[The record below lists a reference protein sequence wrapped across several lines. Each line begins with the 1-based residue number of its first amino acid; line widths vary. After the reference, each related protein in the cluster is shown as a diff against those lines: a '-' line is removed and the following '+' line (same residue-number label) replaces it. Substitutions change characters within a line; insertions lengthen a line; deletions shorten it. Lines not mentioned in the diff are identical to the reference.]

1 MIGETILHYK
11 ILEKLGEGGMGEVY
25 KALDTKLDR
34 FVALKFLPS
43 QLIASEDNK
52 ARFIQEAKAASAMN
66 HPNVCTIY
74 SIEEYDND
82 KGEKQL
88 FIAMEFV
95 DGKTLKDKKE
105 NLSEK
110 QILEIGIQVA
120 EGLAAAHEKGIVHRD
135 IKPENIMVR
144 KDGIAQIMDFG
155 LAKLYK
161 ESNVSRLTKVGTVVG
176 TMGYMS
182 PEQIQGLDVD
192 HRTDIFSLGVV
203 LYEMLAGEAP
213 FKGMHETAIMYEI
226 VNIDPPPI
234 STVKEGIDPLLD
246 GIILEC
252 LEKDKDER
260 CQSAK
265 ELAKNL
271 RKFRRVLTAE
281 RASKIY
287 NVGTQSFNIKSGKT
301 TTIDTQRKTSL
312 EEIQVKNLF
321 RNIFYNPKIFWSLA
335 AIFFVATIILLVF
348 SQSTLKEEKRVRKF
362 EWPSNNYNEIEIS
375 PDGRKLAYTQGAHFW
390 IRSFD
395 KLEPVEINNKEV
407 IQSPII
413 WSPGSDQIAFY
424 INGGNNQKQLRK
436 VSANGGE
443 SVPVSNFPSS
453 YIPRCWGEDD
463 SIVFVENPNTLYK
476 MSAGGGQFKK
486 MYNGDSTLCKVTG
499 TLASVYSLSG
509 EDALILTVNSEK
521 GNMIIAQNK
530 NGRKTVYSYPSEFG
544 IGEAIYSPTG
554 HILFHRYNSTDHT
567 INPDLWAI
575 PFDLNSYKATG
586 SPFLIAA
593 SSGWPNITE
602 DGTLFYYKQ
611 VRKSTS
617 DRLVWLSRKGT
628 VLDSLGERQTS
639 ILRPDLSPDGTTVI
653 YDGSDGNNSGIW
665 LLKPNNKKTLIMN
678 GEFYGSPFFSK
689 DGKSIYFVKA
699 DASNI
704 PFIYKQS
711 LNGLGEPQRINNL
724 DEGQEVTY
732 LSKNDKYIMFT
743 AIRTDGNWDLMYQE
757 KDQKEPKVLLKTDYQ
772 EYGASL
778 SPDERF
784 MAFGSNK
791 SGTFEIYVS
800 HFPDAS
806 VQRQVS
812 INNGVYPIWIG
823 NEIFYSSTNND
834 LMVVNVD
841 ITGSDLSIG
850 QPKLL
855 FSGNQV
861 GVKLF
866 SRIPRAYTVAPD
878 GQKILAVYSPLSS
891 QFYIVLVENWIE
903 QFKNKK

>member
-25 KALDTKLDR
+25 KAQDTKLDR
-34 FVALKFLPS
+34 FVALKFLPT
-43 QLIASEDNK
+43 QLTATEDEK

-66 HPNVCTIY
+66 HPNVCTIHD
-74 SIEEYDND
+74 IQEHD
-82 KGEKQL
+82 GQL
-88 FIAMEFV
+88 FIVMEFV

-135 IKPENIMVR
+135 IKPENIMIR

-155 LAKLYK
+155 LAKLR
-161 ESNVSRLTKVGTVVG
+161 ETSGMSRLTKTGTTMG

-203 LYEMLAGEAP
+203 LYELLAGEAP
-213 FKGMHETAIMYEI
+213 FKGIHATAIMYEI
-226 VNIDPPPI
+226 VNVEPPPI
-234 STVKEGIDPLLD
+234 STIKEGIDTQLD

-260 CQSAK
+260 FQSAK

-271 RKFRRVLTAE
+271 RKFRRVLSAGS
-281 RASKIY
+281 ASRIY
-287 NVGTQSFNIKSGKT
+287 NVGTQSFNVKTGQT
-301 TTIDTQRKTSL
+301 TTVTTPRTTSL
-312 EEIQVKNLF
+312 GDIPVKNLF

-335 AIFFVATIILLVF
+335 AIFFIATIILLII
-348 SQSTLKEEKRVRKF
+348 SPKTEKEEKRVRKF

-395 KLEPVEINNKEV
+395 KFEPVKINNKEV

-413 WSPGSDQIAFY
+413 WSPGSDQIVFY
-424 INGGNNQKQLRK
+424 INSGNNQRQLRK

-453 YIPRCWGEDD
+453 YVPRCWGEDD

-476 MSAGGGQFKK
+476 MSAGGGQLKK
-486 MYNGDSTLCKVTG
+486 MYNGDSTLCRVTG
-499 TLASVYSLSG
+499 TLASVYNIPG
-509 EDALILTVNSEK
+509 EDALILTVDSDK
-521 GNMIIAQNK
+521 GNRIIAQNK
-530 NGRKTVYSYPSEFG
+530 DGRKTVYSYPTEFG

-554 HILFHRYNSTDHT
+554 HILFHRWNSTDHT

-575 PFDLNSYKATG
+575 PFDLSSYKATG

-593 SSGWPNITE
+593 SSGWPNVTE

-611 VRKSTS
+611 ARKSTS
-617 DRLVWLSRKGT
+617 DKLVWLSRKGA
-628 VLDSLGERQTS
+628 VLDSIGERQTS
-639 ILRPDLSPDGTTVI
+639 INNPDLSPDGTEVI
-653 YDGSDGNNSGIW
+653 YDGSDGSNSGIW

-678 GEFYGSPFFSK
+678 GEFYSAPFFSK
-689 DGKSIYFVKA
+689 DGNSIYFHKA

-704 PFIYKQS
+704 PFIYRQS

-724 DEGQEVTY
+724 DEGQAVSY

-743 AIRTDGNWDLMYQE
+743 ARRTDGNWDLLYQE
-757 KDQKEPKVLLKTDYQ
+757 KGNKEPKVLLQTDYQ

-784 MAFGSNK
+784 MVFGSNK
-791 SGTFEIYVS
+791 TGNWEIYVS

-812 INNGVYPIWIG
+812 INNGIYPIWIG

-866 SRIPRAYTVAPD
+866 SGTIRTYTVAPD

-891 QFYIVLVENWIE
+891 QYYIVLEENWIE

>member
-1 MIGETILHYK
+1 
-11 ILEKLGEGGMGEVY
+11 
-25 KALDTKLDR
+25 
-34 FVALKFLPS
+34 
-43 QLIASEDNK
+43 
-52 ARFIQEAKAASAMN
+52 
-66 HPNVCTIY
+66 
-74 SIEEYDND
+74 
-82 KGEKQL
+82 
-88 FIAMEFV
+88 
-95 DGKTLKDKKE
+95 
-105 NLSEK
+105 
-110 QILEIGIQVA
+110 
-120 EGLAAAHEKGIVHRD
+120 
-135 IKPENIMVR
+135 
-144 KDGIAQIMDFG
+144 
-155 LAKLYK
+155 
-161 ESNVSRLTKVGTVVG
+161 
-176 TMGYMS
+176 
-182 PEQIQGLDVD
+182 
-192 HRTDIFSLGVV
+192 
-203 LYEMLAGEAP
+203 
-213 FKGMHETAIMYEI
+213 
-226 VNIDPPPI
+226 
-234 STVKEGIDPLLD
+234 
-246 GIILEC
+246 
-252 LEKDKDER
+252 
-260 CQSAK
+260 
-265 ELAKNL
+265 
-271 RKFRRVLTAE
+271 
-281 RASKIY
+281 
-287 NVGTQSFNIKSGKT
+287 
-301 TTIDTQRKTSL
+301 
-312 EEIQVKNLF
+312 
-321 RNIFYNPKIFWSLA
+321 
-335 AIFFVATIILLVF
+335 
-348 SQSTLKEEKRVRKF
+348 
-362 EWPSNNYNEIEIS
+362 
-375 PDGRKLAYTQGAHFW
+375 
-390 IRSFD
+390 
-395 KLEPVEINNKEV
+395 
-407 IQSPII
+407 
-413 WSPGSDQIAFY
+413 
-424 INGGNNQKQLRK
+424 
-436 VSANGGE
+436 
-443 SVPVSNFPSS
+443 
-453 YIPRCWGEDD
+453 
-463 SIVFVENPNTLYK
+463 
-476 MSAGGGQFKK
+476 MSAGGGPLKK
-486 MYNGDSTLCKVTG
+486 MYNGDTTLCKVTG
-499 TLASVYSLSG
+499 TLASVYSLPG

-575 PFDLNSYKATG
+575 PFDLSSYKATG

-593 SSGWPNITE
+593 SSGWPNVTE

-611 VRKSTS
+611 ARKSTS
-617 DRLVWLSRKGT
+617 DRLVWLSRKGV
-628 VLDSLGERQTS
+628 VLDSIGERQTS
-639 ILRPDLSPDGTTVI
+639 ILRPDLSPDGTNVI

-678 GEFYGSPFFSK
+678 GEFYASPFFSK

-784 MAFGSNK
+784 MVFGSNK
-791 SGTFEIYVS
+791 TGTFEIYVS

-823 NEIFYSSTNND
+823 NEIFYSSYNSD

-866 SRIPRAYTVAPD
+866 SGTPRTYTVAPD

-891 QFYIVLVENWIE
+891 QFYIVLVENWFE